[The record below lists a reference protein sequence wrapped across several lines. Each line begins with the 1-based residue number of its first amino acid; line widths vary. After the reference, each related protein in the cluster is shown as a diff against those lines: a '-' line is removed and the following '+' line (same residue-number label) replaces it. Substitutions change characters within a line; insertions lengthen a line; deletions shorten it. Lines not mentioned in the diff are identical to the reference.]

1 MKKGTPFVR
10 WLVALAAVVFT
21 TALMWY
27 STTEDNFALHAGEVA
42 PRDILAPYTQTY
54 TSKVLTEQRREA
66 AARAVANV
74 YAPPDTSI
82 GRRQLERLRAAL
94 AFITAI
100 RQDPYASQEEK
111 LRDLGAIQGLHL
123 SAEQKRYL
131 LTMDKARWEAIQKE
145 ALRVLEAMMRA
156 PIREG
161 QLEEARRNIPA
172 FIDLTMPDKQAA
184 IVERL
189 VAAYLAP
196 NSLYSPELTEAARQK
211 ARQAIQP
218 VVRTF
223 RQGETIVQ
231 RGQVLTPADIE
242 ALQQYGLLKGST
254 RWQIVLAP
262 LLLTL
267 AAVLLAALFITLSR
281 PLLAQNL
288 TALLIIGGAF
298 VVALSGARLLVQGHA
313 VLPYL
318 YPLAAYTLLL
328 SLLFDGE
335 TAIVFTLPLLALS
348 FYHFPRGFELLTYH
362 AFLAVSGMV
371 LLSRVQRMRTFFA
384 AAAGMAFLG
393 SVVLLALRLSAPDT
407 DLTGLLTLLTAAVFA
422 GALASALALVMHYF
436 FAPWLGQITP
446 LQLLELSRP
455 DHPLLQRLLRDAPGT
470 YQHSLQV
477 ANLAEQAARAIGAD
491 ALLVRVGALYHDVGK
506 VIAPQY
512 FVENKPPGSPN
523 PHQDLSPWE
532 SARIILNHVPD
543 GLALA
548 QQYGLPQAIRNFIAE
563 HHGIMLTRYQY
574 AQAVEQ
580 AGNKDKD
587 KVNPADFRYP
597 GPIPQSRETALVMLA
612 DGCEARSRAENPPD
626 EHELRRLVHATIT
639 ERLREGQLSNADL
652 TLRDLKI
659 IEDAFVTALKG
670 MYHPRI
676 RYPKVPT
683 QKEQPTIPRSE
694 AVQALTDTGAHAEA
708 PAKENANVHRPPD
721 D

>member
-1 MKKGTPFVR
+1 MKRGTPLAR
-10 WLVALAAVVFT
+10 WLVILLTMVV
-21 TALMWY
+21 AGVLMWY
-27 STTEDNFALHAGEVA
+27 STMEDNFTLHAGEVA

-54 TSKVLTEQRREA
+54 TSRVLTEQRQEA

-94 AFITAI
+94 TFITAI
-100 RQDPYASQEEK
+100 RADPYATQEEK
-111 LRDLGAIQGLHL
+111 LHDLGAIKGLDL

-131 LTMDKARWEAIQKE
+131 LTMDEARWKAVQQE
-145 ALRVLEAMMRA
+145 ALRVLETMMRA
-156 PIREG
+156 PIRED

-184 IVERL
+184 LVERL

-211 ARQAIQP
+211 ARQAVQP
-218 VVRTF
+218 VIRTF
-223 RQGETIVQ
+223 RRGETIVQ

-242 ALQQYGLLKGST
+242 ALQQYGLLRGST
-254 RWQIVLAP
+254 PWQSVLAP

-267 AAVLLAALFITLSR
+267 ASVLLVALFVALSR
-281 PLLAQNL
+281 PLLAQDL
-288 TALLIIGGAF
+288 TALLIVSGVG
-298 VVALSGARLLVQGHA
+298 VVFLGGARLLVQGHA
-313 VLPYL
+313 ILPYL

-335 TAIVFTLPLLALS
+335 TAMLLTLPLLALS
-348 FYHFPRGFELLTYH
+348 FYHFPRGFELVIYH
-362 AFLAVSGMV
+362 AFLALSGMV
-371 LLSRVQRMRTFFA
+371 LLSRVQRMRTFFGA
-384 AAAGMAFLG
+384 AVGMAFIG
-393 SVVLLALRLSAPDT
+393 SMVVLALRLASPDT
-407 DLTGLLTLLTAAVFA
+407 DLAGVLTLVAGAVFA
-422 GALASALALVMHYF
+422 GAVASALALVMHYF
-436 FAPWLGQITP
+436 FAPWLGQVTP

-455 DHPLLQRLLRDAPGT
+455 DHPLLQRLLHDAPGT

-506 VIAPQY
+506 MVAPQY
-512 FVENKPPGSPN
+512 FIENKPPGGSN
-523 PHQDLSPWE
+523 PHDALSPWE

-548 QQYGLPQAIRNFIAE
+548 QQYNLPQAIRNFIAE
-563 HHGIMLTRYQY
+563 HHGTMLTRYQY
-574 AQAVEQ
+574 AKAVEQ
-580 AGNKDKD
+580 AGDER
-587 KVNPADFRYP
+587 KVDPADFRYP

-612 DGCEARSRAENPPD
+612 DGCEARTRAENPTD
-626 EHELRRLVHATIT
+626 EHELRRIVHATIT
-639 ERLREGQLSNADL
+639 ERIREGQLSDANL

-659 IEDAFVTALKG
+659 IEDTFVTALKG

-676 RYPKVPT
+676 RYPQVPK
-683 QKEQPTIPRSE
+683 QRGQATIPRSE
-694 AVQALTDTGAHAEA
+694 AVQTLMDAVAAAEA
-708 PAKENANVHRPPD
+708 GAQKTADVHDSSD